1 MSPQINAVLTRARP
15 IFFVSVTLILLFYT
29 TMNDKHQD
37 IVPAEPQREF
47 YFNYTVQKGYFL
59 QSEDSTNDKK
69 FDFVRS

>member
-1 MSPQINAVLTRARP
+1 
-15 IFFVSVTLILLFYT
+15 
-29 TMNDKHQD
+29 MNDKHQD

-47 YFNYTVQKGYFL
+47 YFNYTVQKGYFQ